1 MNKRAEYN
9 TSDLTNTEMRSKW
22 TGNKVKKV
30 AGGQWEDQKTK
41 ELLRAAGATG
51 TRLPVGHQL
60 LVR

>member
-9 TSDLTNTEMRSKW
+9 TTDLTNTEMRSKW

-41 ELLRAAGATG
+41 ELLLDYEIYKFVSLFAKIK
-51 TRLPVGHQL
+51 
-60 LVR
+60 

>member
-9 TSDLTNTEMRSKW
+9 TTDLTNTEMRSKW

-41 ELLRAAGATG
+41 ELILDYQVYRFVSLSA
-51 TRLPVGHQL
+51 RIKE
-60 LVR
+60 